1 MNDTVEL
8 KLYAT
13 LKRPLPGDGRTVP
26 VRPGT
31 TVATLLKEFGVDP
44 AAAKLF
50 FIDGRKKDIDTPLSG
65 GEHIGVF
72 PPVGG
77 G

>member
-1 MNDTVEL
+1 MSTTVEL

-13 LKRPLPGDGRTVP
+13 LKRPMPGDGNAVP
-26 VRPGT
+26 IVPGI
-31 TVATLLKEFGVDP
+31 TVAALLNSLNLDP
-44 AAAKLF
+44 ATAKLV
-50 FIDGRKKDIDTPLSG
+50 FINGRKASIDTPLSG
-65 GEHIGVF
+65 GERIGVF

>member
-1 MNDTVEL
+1 MTATIEL

-13 LKRPLPGDGRTVP
+13 LRRPLPADGKAVP
-26 VRPGT
+26 VSPGT
-31 TVATLLKEFGVDP
+31 TIAEMLETVGVDP
-44 AAAKLF
+44 TAVKLV
-50 FIDGRKKDIDTPLSG
+50 FINGRKADLQTPIAG
-65 GEHIGVF
+65 GERVGVF

>member
-1 MNDTVEL
+1 MSDTVEL

-13 LKRPLPGDGRTVP
+13 LKRHLPADAGAVP
-26 VRPGT
+26 VSPGT
-31 TVATLLKEFGVDP
+31 TVGTLLTSLGVDIVSV
-44 AAAKLF
+44 KLVF
-50 FIDGRKKDIDTPLSG
+50 VDGRKKSIDTPLSG
-65 GEHIGVF
+65 GERIGVF

>member
-1 MNDTVEL
+1 MAASVDL

-13 LKRPLPGDGRTVP
+13 LKRPLPADGKAVP
-26 VRPGT
+26 VDPGT
-31 TVATLLKEFGVDP
+31 TVADLLRQLGVDL
-44 AAAKLF
+44 AAVRLV
-50 FIDGRKKDIDTPLSG
+50 FIDGRKKSIDTPLSG
-65 GEHIGVF
+65 GERIGVF

>member
-1 MNDTVEL
+1 MSTTVEL

-13 LKRPLPGDGRTVP
+13 LKRHMPDDGNAVPIAPGI
-26 VRPGT
+26 
-31 TVATLLKEFGVDP
+31 TVAALLQTLNVDL
-44 AAAKLF
+44 AAAKLV
-50 FIDGRKKDIDTPLSG
+50 FINGRKATVDTPLSG
-65 GEHIGVF
+65 GERIGVF

>member
-1 MNDTVEL
+1 MAATVEL

-13 LKRPLPGDGRTVP
+13 LKRPLPAGGKAVP
-26 VRPGT
+26 VAPGT
-31 TVATLLKEFGVDP
+31 TVRGLLETLGVDLN
-44 AAAKLF
+44 AVKLV
-50 FIDGRKKDIDTPLSG
+50 FIDGRKKGIDTPLSG
-65 GEHIGVF
+65 GERVGVF

>member
-1 MNDTVEL
+1 MPTTVAL

-13 LKRPLPGDGRTVP
+13 LKRPLPADGAAVP
-26 VRPGT
+26 ITDGMS
-31 TVATLLKEFGVDP
+31 VAELLHSLDVDL
-44 AAAKLF
+44 AAVKLV
-50 FIDGRKKDIDTPLSG
+50 FIDGRKRSVDTPLKG
-65 GEHIGVF
+65 GERIGVF

>member
-1 MNDTVEL
+1 MAATVEL

-13 LKRPLPGDGRTVP
+13 LRRPLPADGKAVP
-26 VRPGT
+26 VTPGT
-31 TVATLLKEFGVDP
+31 TVAGLLADLGIDLSTV
-44 AAAKLF
+44 KLV
-50 FIDGRKKDIDTPLSG
+50 FIDGRKKSIDTALYG
-65 GEHIGVF
+65 GERVGVF